1 MEDQILIGKDHPVVK
16 HHKAYGQELF
26 PGFAYIDLLYQL
38 FRERGYDFARL
49 DLLNLSIYNP
59 LVVGQDLNVL
69 LRVQCDETEAGRWQI
84 RVEGQEQRKGV
95 LSPERKLHITAE
107 MHLCDPLTF
116 DEVLD
121 ISRIKQT
128 AARSVSLDSFYAQCR
143 HQELVHTGFML
154 ADGVVYEG
162 ENGASYIEIAL
173 GDEARRSAEGF
184 MFHPTLIDGSGV
196 GTGVLFDNT
205 NEEEQRLFLP
215 LFYEKFRAA
224 ALLGTEC
231 WTRIAK
237 PVERKK
243 ELNFLTMEFFDT
255 NGKKIAELLNY
266 KGKLVRGAGLINPA
280 RKAEAAVQEKP
291 KPKPQPRPS
300 VPVAPPAYASGGG
313 SAVEEASA
321 FLRRLIA
328 EKLGKPEDQVATD
341 VGYYEIGLDSSMLL
355 EVVTAIGSKLETQLM
370 PTLLFE
376 YTTITE
382 LAEYLA
388 EHHADRFGGGA
399 SGANQAEAEWSEP
412 ADELYEAERE
422 LPETG
427 SYGVPDAGE
436 DIAIIG
442 MSGKYPQSRDLHEF
456 WENLLAGKDCI
467 TEVPESRWEWER
479 LEGVKSPSGKP
490 MSRWGG
496 FIHDPDRFD
505 PQFFRISPR
514 EAETI
519 DPQERLFLETCW
531 EAVED
536 AGYTPKTVVTPKGP
550 NKRRNVGVFVGV
562 MHKDYTLIQA
572 EAVRDGR
579 PQPLSLSYA
588 SIANRVSYFCNFHGP
603 SMAIDTVCS
612 SSLIAVHL
620 ALESIK
626 RGECEV
632 ALAGGVNLSLHPNK
646 YMTYGMMDMHSS
658 DGYCHTFGKGGD
670 GYVSGEGIGAV
681 LLKPLSKA
689 IADNDHIYAVVK
701 GSTTNHVG
709 AVSGIT
715 VPSPVAQADM
725 IQACLEKTGVDP
737 RTISYMEAH
746 GTGTS
751 LGDPIEIQGL
761 VKAFRHFTPDK
772 QYCSIGSVKSNI
784 GHGESAAGISGLHK
798 VALQLHH
805 KKLVPSLHSVE
816 LNPYIDLE
824 NSPFYVQHKTEEWQR
839 PTLIE
844 NGERVEYPR
853 RAGLSSF
860 GAYGSNAHVILE
872 EYIPPQVVTSTE
884 GQGAALVPL
893 SAKNKERLVAYAGRL
908 LAALNKNEEAQRQNP
923 VRVAVQA
930 VEPVQAQGMEL
941 RLEAVMR
948 EMLAE
953 LIHVKADA
961 LEADVEW
968 SEYGIEP
975 IHLAQL
981 SERLQAEFQL
991 EVDPKE
997 LLEQESI
1004 AAAVAHVAGLEGA
1017 VRETA
1022 AAGLHLEPVTP
1033 AAEALQRL
1041 NLIDLAYTLQVGREA
1056 MEERVAFVVR
1066 DLSELKQKLEAYL
1079 ADPGVQ
1085 AGVHRGSVKQNK
1097 ETVALFSADED
1108 SRELLNRWIAKGKH
1122 DKLADLWVKGVEID
1136 WNRLYRQG
1144 RPQRISLPTY
1154 PFAKEHYWVPK
1165 AANRATAQA
1174 AAETAGVQSVL
1185 HPLLHQNTSD
1195 FAEQRFSSTFT
1206 GEEFFLNDH
1215 RVQGNRVLPGVAY
1228 LEMARAAVEHAA
1240 GGLVE
1245 GPSEV
1250 QLQNVAWVRPITVGE
1265 QPVQVHIGL
1274 FPEENGEVAYEIYTV
1289 GQDSEP
1295 VVHGEGRALLASIT
1309 APPTVDLASFQ
1320 KQASSQVLTSAAC
1333 YEAFSSMGIEYG
1345 EGHRGIQELYVG
1357 AGLVLARLSLPSALS
1372 ASASRY
1378 VLHPS
1383 LMDSALQAS
1392 VGFLLGARGDLSP
1405 NPILPFVLQKLEVY
1419 QACTSE
1425 MWAVLRHSEGSQAG
1439 GAVEKLDI
1447 DLCDEAGRVSVR
1459 IKRFTYRAL
1468 DAKTPSGQEG
1478 KNDPLVGNLT
1488 LAPVWDVVTPERV
1501 PSFPAS
1507 ADRVLVVGGT
1517 SEQQRSVRLHLSNVQ
1532 SLDLQPSDSIAEI
1545 GDKLQRLG
1553 SFDHIFWIA
1562 PERTLS
1568 SVTNEALVR
1577 EQEEG
1582 VLLLFR
1588 TVKALLQAGYES
1600 RPLGWTV
1607 LTMQAQPLHAQE
1619 QVNPTHAS
1627 LHGLVG
1633 SLAKEYPR
1641 WKIRLVDLEAGAW
1654 PLVDL
1659 LQLPTDRR
1667 GRSWVYR
1674 GGEWHRQQLVLLQ
1687 TAPADGTLYR
1697 QGGVYVVIGGA
1708 GRIGEAWTEYMIRR
1722 YEAQVVW
1729 IGRRQPDASIRA
1741 KLEALGRHGKAPH
1754 YVAADATDAASLQ
1767 RARDEIKQ
1775 RYGRIDGI
1783 IHSAMVLQDAGL
1795 DRMEEAQFRT
1805 GFSAKADVS
1814 LRVAQVFRDEPLD
1827 FVLFFSS
1834 IISFIKN
1841 ANQSHYAAGCTFM
1854 DAFAHQMAREMS
1866 CRVKVMNWGYWN
1878 AEEIVHSKEGEL
1890 LSQVGIGFVEPKEA
1904 MEALETLLT
1913 RPIAQFGLMK
1923 TTKAVQVEGVNAT
1936 ETMQIG
1942 TDVLPALAESLQKR
1956 LPDQNGRVARMKA
1969 DESLDKTDMEELLVR
1984 LLGAQLQAPQL
1995 QDGNAVRGF
2004 YRKWLAESVAV
2015 LERDPALKFDTP
2027 AQVLWQ
2033 EWEANK
2039 PHWLTNPN
2047 LKAQVQLVEATL
2059 RALPDILT
2067 GRVPATEIMFPNSSM
2082 ALVEGI
2088 YKNNQISDYF
2098 NEVLA
2103 DTVVTYLQ
2111 ERMANDP
2118 AVSLRILE
2126 IGAGTGGTSA
2136 MVFRKLRPY
2145 QDRIVEYCYTDISRA
2160 FLLHA
2165 EREYGADNPYLAP
2178 KIFNVEAPLAGQDIE
2193 AGAYDLVIA
2202 TNVLHATKNIRQTIR
2217 NAKAV
2222 LRPNGLLL
2230 LNEISQNALF
2240 THLTFGL
2247 LEGWW
2252 LYEDAE
2258 LRIPGNPGLFP
2269 EVWGKVLASEG
2280 FSGVFHPAE
2289 QAHEFGQQ
2297 VVVAMSD
2304 GVVRQKQAAKKSKPV
2319 AKQATKP
2326 QAAKPQAVS
2335 IKPAPVQAT
2344 VAALSPES
2352 LREKSV
2358 TYLKEL
2364 VSDTLKIPVHKI
2376 DETEALE
2383 EYGIDSILVVQL
2395 TNALREV
2402 FGEISSTLFFEYQTL
2417 GELAD
2422 YFVKAHKDALQK
2434 AIGFEPE
2441 PVRAE
2446 PIAVVKPASVAPVAQ
2461 APVTKAPVT
2470 KERLRENVIAYLQ
2483 NVVGDTL
2490 KIPSDQIDPSESL
2503 EEYGIDS
2510 ILVVQL
2516 TNALREGIGEDLNST
2531 LFFEYQTL
2539 DSLADHLVDTQREAL
2554 VAKLGLAGQT
2564 EVQQTPRTEASVPAQ
2579 AAQTRTNLTF
2589 RTSSKRYLQRQ
2600 EEAPVAREV
2609 RAEEPPMRLQDIA
2622 IVGLAGRYPGADDV
2636 NSFWNNLKQGR
2647 SSVGEIPQE
2656 RWNWQ
2661 DYFDPEKGKAGTM
2674 YTRWGAFLKDIDKFD
2689 PLFFQI
2695 SPAEAEKMDPQE
2707 RLFLETV
2714 YASIE
2719 DAGYTTG
2726 TLAESGKVGVFAGIM
2741 NAFYPTGANFWSLAN
2756 RVSYLFNFQGPSINV
2771 DTACSSSLTAIHL
2784 ALESLYS
2791 GTSDCAIAGGVNL
2804 ISDPAHYLRLSA
2816 MTMLSATDACKA
2828 FGDGADGFVDGE
2840 GVGAILL
2847 KPLHKAIA
2855 DGDHIYGVIKGSMV
2869 NAGGKTN
2876 GYTVP
2881 NPNAQSRVIA
2891 DALQRAGVHPRTVS
2905 YLEAHGTGTSLGDPI
2920 EITGLTKA
2928 FEKGTE
2934 DKQFCAIGSAKS
2946 NIGHCESASGIA
2958 GVTKVL
2964 LQMMHGQIAP
2974 TLHAKTLNPNINF
2987 GKTPFVVQQE
2997 LGEWPRPVLELDGV
3011 RREYP
3016 RIAGISSF
3024 GAGGSNAH
3032 LVIEEYI
3039 PSGAR
3044 QTKGTAPEQPVIVVL
3059 SAKNEERLQEKSR
3072 QLLAF
3077 VAEGRIT
3084 DADLVDT
3091 AYTLQ
3096 VGREKMEERMALVVR
3111 SLQELTDRLEAY
3123 VQGQEN
3129 IAGLYRGQVRR
3140 GKDKPSLGHLV
3151 SEASDLMQNRQ
3162 HDKLAEFWVLGG
3174 SIDWNEL
3181 YQTLP
3186 QRISLPTYPF
3196 SKERYWMSKEEGT
3209 AGSGRRSSHAMNTA
3223 LHPLLHR
3230 NTSDLTEQRFTST
3243 FTGEEFF
3250 LADHVVQGQRML
3262 PGVAYLEMAREA
3274 VELAAASLKDGR
3286 DGLRLKHVIWAS
3298 PLLLGEQPLDVHL
3311 SLFPEADGEIGFEV
3325 YREEEAGQE
3334 PVIHSQGRAVW
3345 KSFEAMP
3352 SLDLKT
3358 LQSQCSLKTLDA
3370 SAFYSMFESLG
3381 IDHGPAHRG
3390 VERVHLGTDRALARL
3405 VLPASVEQESS
3416 FVLHPSLM
3424 DSALQ
3429 VTLALLSD
3437 GADIK
3442 RPALPFALEEVDI
3455 LGSCTDEMWV
3465 LVRRSAGSRPG
3476 DKVQKFDLDLC
3487 AAEGD
3492 VRVRIKGYSARQL
3505 DDGRGRE
3512 GTLMLLPNWKEQP
3525 VGEPA
3530 QQPSYSQ
3537 RLVLLCDMEA
3547 DVHDAR
3553 CITLRSETS
3562 DPAARYEAHAT
3573 QAFREIKALL
3583 QQKPKGQVLVQIAV
3597 GTEPEHRLS
3606 AGLSALLRTASQE
3619 NPNLIGQLIEL
3630 ERTSDATEVAA
3641 RLQENLARLED
3652 RHVRYQD
3659 GKRWVAGWSE
3669 AEVSR
3674 QEVHIPWKDG
3684 GTYLITGGA
3693 GGLGLIVAREI
3704 VQQVSGTTL
3713 YLTGRS
3719 ALGAAQQTAMQELQA
3734 TGARIEYKRVDVT
3747 DRAQVARLFD
3757 AIRADSGKL
3766 DGLVHSAGVIRDNF
3780 MLKKTEAELAE
3791 VLAPKVA
3798 GLVNLDQASGD
3809 MPLDFFVTFSSIAGV
3824 LGNPGQADY
3833 SMANAFLDAYAQ
3845 YRNGQVA
3852 AKQHQGRTLSINW
3865 PLWQDGGMRL
3875 DAETERTLQ
3884 EQLGM
3889 TAMPTLSGVQALYQS
3904 LAVEQDQVVVF
3915 HGDMRQLRASLLEQP
3930 QETAVP
3936 TASASVLSTS
3946 SVSEEILR
3954 DKSILFFKKLLS
3966 TVLKMPTARI
3976 EADAPLEDY
3985 GIDSIM
3991 VMQMTNQLEKTFGSL
4006 PKTLF
4011 FEYQNI
4017 EDLTGYFIDSY
4028 PEPMKKLLG
4037 VEVPTDQPAPAV
4049 SEPVAAAEPIAEREA
4064 PVLSKRGR
4072 GRFVQA
4078 PSKVRANVPTVEAT
4092 SDAKPLDIAI
4102 IGVSGRYPEAQNLR
4116 EFWKNVRDGR
4126 DSITEI
4132 PADRW
4137 DHSPYYDAD
4146 KRKPGKTNSKWGGFL
4161 QDVDKFDP
4169 LFFNISPRDAEFM
4182 DPQERLFLQT
4192 VYEAM
4197 EDAGY
4202 TRDALAK
4209 HRAYG
4214 LDGNVGVFVGVMYEE
4229 YQLYGAQQTLL
4240 GKPMAL
4246 AGNPSSIA
4254 NRVSYFLNL
4263 HGPSLAVDTM
4273 CSSSLTAIHLAC
4285 QSLLH
4290 GGCEV
4295 AIAGGVNVSVHP
4307 NKYLLLGQ
4315 NNFASSK
4322 GRCESFGEGGD
4333 GYVPGEGV
4341 GAVLLK
4347 PLAKALEDGDQ
4358 IYGVL
4363 KATAINHGGKTNG
4376 YTVPNPN
4383 AQASVVGRAFKEAG
4397 IDPGT
4402 LSYVEAHGTGTSLG
4416 DPIEIAGLTKVF
4428 QESRVGGQKC
4438 AIGSVKSNIG
4448 HSESAAGIAGLT
4460 KVLLQMKHRQL
4471 VPSLHSAVLNPHI
4484 DFDRTPFVVQ
4494 QELAEWKRPV
4504 IDGREV
4510 PRRATVSS
4518 FGAGGSNACLLL
4530 EEYVPEAEVRVQR
4543 KVTAENPAV
4552 VVLSAKE
4559 EPRLIEQARHLL
4571 TVLQEEAFTEADLV
4585 DLAYTL
4591 QVGRE
4596 AMEERLALTASSVG
4610 ELVEKLAGF
4619 LNGEDGID
4627 GLYRGQLK
4635 GNKETLSLFAADEDL
4650 QAAIEAWVS
4659 KRKYAKLLDLWVKGL
4674 AFDWSRLYE
4683 GNRPR
4688 RISLPTYPFAK
4699 QRCWVEPLMENP
4711 GVASFAPQTS
4721 SAEANLL
4728 HDEQGEVVSLVPV
4741 WDAVPLERGPLH
4753 PSPLD
4758 QIAIVGGTPEQQQAI
4773 RQYLPNARELDIKP
4787 GESVEAIASKLQ
4799 ARGALDHIFWIA
4811 PDRSSDGLEL
4821 EAVIAGQHEGV
4832 LLAFRLIKA
4841 VLDLGYG
4848 AQSLGWTV
4856 LTTQTQALHRE
4867 EAVNPVHAGLHG
4879 LIGSMAKEYP
4889 NWNIRLVD
4897 LDAEEAWPLPDLFTI
4912 PADPQ
4917 GDAWV
4922 YRGRQWHRQQLAE
4935 LSCPQP
4941 DQTIYKPGGVYVV
4954 IGGAGGIGE
4963 VWSEY
4968 MIRTYAAQIVW
4979 IGRRSQDAAIEAK
4992 RIALSKL
4999 GPAPHYIAADAT
5011 DRQSL
5016 ERAYEEIKARYV
5028 QVDGIV
5034 HSAIVL
5040 ADSSLANME
5049 EGQFRASLAAK
5060 VDVSVRMAQVFG
5072 EEPLDFVMIFSSVNA
5087 FLKAAGQSNYV
5098 AGCTFTDAFAHR
5110 LAQEWPCA
5118 VKVMNWGYWGSV
5130 GVVASPAYQE
5140 RMTQAGIGSI
5150 KPPEGMQALEAL
5162 LEGPMDQMAL
5172 MKILN

>member
-26 PGFAYIDLLYQL
+26 PGLAYIDLLYQL
-38 FRERGYDFARL
+38 FREQGYDFAQLEIR
-49 DLLNLSIYNP
+49 NLSIYNP
-59 LVVGQDLNVL
+59 LFVGQDLNVL
-69 LRVQCDETEAGRWQI
+69 LRVQCEETEAGRWQI
-84 RVEGQEQRKGV
+84 RVEGQEQRKGL
-95 LSPERKLHITAE
+95 LSPECKLHITAE
-107 MHLCDPLTF
+107 MHLCDPLMF

-128 AARSVSLDSFYAQCR
+128 AARSLSLDSFYAQCR

-154 ADGVVYEG
+154 AEGLVYEG

-173 GDEARRSAEGF
+173 GEEARRSAEGF

-205 NEEEQRLFLP
+205 NEEEHRLFLP

-243 ELNFLTMEFFDT
+243 ELNSLTMEFFDT
-255 NGKKIAELLNY
+255 NGNKIAELLNY

-280 RKAEAAVQEKP
+280 RKGTTVQEKP
-291 KPKPQPRPS
+291 EPKPQPRS
-300 VPVAPPAYASGGG
+300 FAPVAPPEYASGGG
-313 SAVEEASA
+313 SALEEASA

-328 EKLGKPEDQVATD
+328 EKLDKPEEQVARD

-355 EVVTAIGSKLETQLM
+355 EIVKAIGSKLETQLM

-382 LAEYLA
+382 LADYLA

-399 SGANQAEAEWSEP
+399 SGPNHKEAERSKP
-412 ADELYEAERE
+412 ADELHEARLE
-422 LPETG
+422 LPETR
-427 SYGVPDAGE
+427 SYDVPEVGE

-442 MSGKYPQSRDLHEF
+442 MSGKYPQSRDLQEF

-479 LEGVKSPSGKP
+479 MEGVKSPTGKP
-490 MSRWGG
+490 ISRWGG

-531 EAVED
+531 ETLED

-572 EAVRDGR
+572 EAVRGGQ

-588 SIANRVSYFCNFHGP
+588 SIANRVSYFCNFNGP

-658 DGYCHTFGKGGD
+658 DGYCHTFGEGGD

-701 GSTTNHVG
+701 GSTINHVG

-737 RTISYMEAH
+737 RTISYVEAH

-761 VKAFRHFTPDK
+761 VKAFRHFTQDK

-784 GHGESAAGISGLHK
+784 GHSESAAGISGLHK

-824 NSPFYVQHKTEEWQR
+824 NSPFYVQHKTEDWQR
-839 PTLIE
+839 PTLFE

-872 EYIPPQVVTSTE
+872 EYIPPQAVKSTD
-884 GQGAALVPL
+884 GQGASLVPL
-893 SAKNKERLVAYAGRL
+893 SAKNKERLFAYAGRL
-908 LAALNKNEEAQRQNP
+908 LAALNKNEEAQRQNLAW
-923 VRVAVQA
+923 VADQSVENVQ
-930 VEPVQAQGMEL
+930 VQGMEL

-948 EMLAE
+948 EILAE

-961 LEADVEW
+961 LEGDVDW

-975 IHLAQL
+975 IHLAL
-981 SERLQAEFQL
+981 LNERLQAEFQL
-991 EVDPKE
+991 EIDPKGM
-997 LLEQESI
+997 LEQESI
-1004 AAAVAHVAGLEGA
+1004 SSAVAHVAGIEGA
-1017 VRETA
+1017 GRETA
-1022 AAGLHLEPVTP
+1022 VADLHLDSVNRVV
-1033 AAEALQRL
+1033 EALQGF
-1041 NLIDLAYTLQVGREA
+1041 NLTDLAYTLQVGREA

-1079 ADPGVQ
+1079 ADPERQ

-1108 SRELLNRWIAKGKH
+1108 SRELLNLWIAKGKY
-1122 DKLADLWVKGVEID
+1122 DKLVDLWVKGVEID

-1144 RPQRISLPTY
+1144 LPHRISLPTY
-1154 PFAKEHYWVPK
+1154 PFAKERYWVHK
-1165 AANRATAQA
+1165 TANRATAQVEV
-1174 AAETAGVQSVL
+1174 ETAGIQSVL

-1215 RVQGNRVLPGVAY
+1215 RVQGKRVLPGVAY
-1228 LEMARAAVEHAA
+1228 LEMARAAIEHAA

-1250 QLQNVAWVRPITVGE
+1250 QLQNVAWIRPIMVGKE
-1265 QPVQVHIGL
+1265 PVQVHIGL
-1274 FPEENGEVAYEIYTV
+1274 FPEEDGEVAYEIYTI

-1295 VVHGEGRALLASIT
+1295 VVHGEGRALLTSIT
-1309 APPTVDLASFQ
+1309 APPRIDLASYQ
-1320 KQASSQVLTSAAC
+1320 KQASSQVLTSTAC
-1333 YEAFSSMGIEYG
+1333 YEAFSSMGIDYG
-1345 EGHRGIQELYVG
+1345 EGHRGIHELYVG

-1372 ASASRY
+1372 ASASSY
-1378 VLHPS
+1378 VIHPS

-1392 VGFLLGARGDLSP
+1392 IGFLLGAHGDLSP

-1425 MWAVLRHSEGSQAG
+1425 MWALLRHSEGSQAG
-1439 GAVEKLDI
+1439 DEVEKFDI
-1447 DLCDEAGRVSVR
+1447 DLCDDAGRVSVR
-1459 IKRFTYRAL
+1459 IKAFTYRAL
-1468 DAKTPSGQEG
+1468 DAKTSSGQ
-1478 KNDPLVGNLT
+1478 NDPLVGNLT
-1488 LAPVWDVVTPERV
+1488 LAPVWDVVTPERG

-1517 SEQQRSVRLHLSNVQ
+1517 SEQQRSVHLQLSNVE
-1532 SLDLQPSDSIAEI
+1532 LLELRPSNSIAEI

-1562 PERTLS
+1562 PESTLS

-1588 TVKALLQAGYES
+1588 TVKALLREGYGS

-1607 LTMQAQPLHAQE
+1607 LTMQAQPLHEQE

-1641 WKIRLVDLEAGAW
+1641 WKIRLVDLEACSW

-1659 LQLPTDRR
+1659 LQLPSDRR
-1667 GRSWVYR
+1667 GHSWAYR

-1687 TAPADGTLYR
+1687 TAPADGTMYR

-1708 GRIGEAWTEYMIRR
+1708 GRIGEAWTEYMIRG
-1722 YEAQVVW
+1722 YGAQVVW
-1729 IGRRQPDASIRA
+1729 IGRRQPDASIQA
-1741 KLEALGRHGKAPH
+1741 KIEALGQHGKTPH
-1754 YVAADATDAASLQ
+1754 YVSADATDTVSLQ
-1767 RARDEIKQ
+1767 RARDEIQQ

-1783 IHSAMVLQDAGL
+1783 IHSAMVLQNAGL
-1795 DRMEEAQFRT
+1795 DRMEESQFRN

-1814 LRVAQVFRDEPLD
+1814 LRVAQVFRDDPLD

-1866 CRVKVMNWGYWN
+1866 CRVKVMNFGYWN
-1878 AEEIVHSKEGEL
+1878 AEEIVHSEEGEL
-1890 LSQVGIGFVEPKEA
+1890 LSQVGIGFVDSKEA
-1904 MEALETLLT
+1904 MEALEMLLT

-1923 TTKAVQVEGVNAT
+1923 TTKAVQVEGVNAA
-1936 ETMQIG
+1936 ETMQIE
-1942 TDVLPALAESLQKR
+1942 TDVLPVLTESLQKR
-1956 LPDQNGRVARMKA
+1956 LPDQNSRVACMKA
-1969 DESLDKTDMEELLVR
+1969 DESLDKTDMEELLLR

-1995 QDGNAVRGF
+1995 QDGNAVREF
-2004 YRKWLAESVAV
+2004 YRKWLEESVSV
-2015 LERDPALKFDTP
+2015 LESDSALRFDTP
-2027 AQVLWQ
+2027 IQVLWQ

-2039 PHWLTNPN
+2039 PNWLTNPN
-2047 LKAQVQLVEATL
+2047 LKAQVQLVESTL

-2067 GRVPATEIMFPNSSM
+2067 GHVAATEIMFPNSSM

-2098 NEVLA
+2098 NEVIA

-2111 ERMANDP
+2111 ERMEDDP
-2118 AVSLRILE
+2118 AVTLRILE
-2126 IGAGTGGTSA
+2126 IGAGTGGTSE

-2178 KIFNVEAPLAGQDIE
+2178 RIFNIEAPLAGQDIE
-2193 AGAYDLVIA
+2193 VGAYDLVIA

-2230 LNEISQNALF
+2230 LNEISQKALF

-2258 LRIPGNPGLFP
+2258 LRIPGNPGLLP
-2269 EVWGKVLASEG
+2269 DVWDKVLEKEG
-2280 FSGVFHPAE
+2280 FSGVFHPAK

-2297 VVVAMSD
+2297 VIVAMSD
-2304 GVVRQKQAAKKSKPV
+2304 GIVRQKQVARKSRPV
-2319 AKQATKP
+2319 TKQATKV
-2326 QAAKPQAVS
+2326 QATKSQAVS
-2335 IKPAPVQAT
+2335 INPASVQTT
-2344 VAALSPES
+2344 VAALSPEF

-2402 FGEISSTLFFEYQTL
+2402 FGEE
-2417 GELAD
+2417 
-2422 YFVKAHKDALQK
+2422 
-2434 AIGFEPE
+2434 
-2441 PVRAE
+2441 
-2446 PIAVVKPASVAPVAQ
+2446 
-2461 APVTKAPVT
+2461 
-2470 KERLRENVIAYLQ
+2470 
-2483 NVVGDTL
+2483 
-2490 KIPSDQIDPSESL
+2490 
-2503 EEYGIDS
+2503 
-2510 ILVVQL
+2510 
-2516 TNALREGIGEDLNST
+2516 LNST

-2539 DSLADHLVDTQREAL
+2539 DSLADHLVDTQRE
-2554 VAKLGLAGQT
+2554 VIIGKLGLDGQT
-2564 EVQQTPRTEASVPAQ
+2564 EVQHTPRTEASVPAKDEQ
-2579 AAQTRTNLTF
+2579 KRTNLTF
-2589 RTSSKRYLQRQ
+2589 RTSSKRFLQQ
-2600 EEAPVAREV
+2600 QEEEAPTTREV

-2647 SSVGEIPQE
+2647 SSIGEIPQE

-2661 DYFDPEKGKAGTM
+2661 DYFDPEKGKVGTM

-2714 YASIE
+2714 YTSIE
-2719 DAGYTTG
+2719 DAGYTPG

-2741 NAFYPTGANFWSLAN
+2741 NAFYTTGANFWSLAN

-2804 ISDPAHYLRLSA
+2804 IIDPAHYLRLSA

-2847 KPLHKAIA
+2847 KPLHKAIT
-2855 DGDHIYGVIKGSMV
+2855 DGDHIYGIIKGSMV

-2881 NPNAQSRVIA
+2881 NPNAQSGLIT
-2891 DALQRAGVHPRTVS
+2891 DALERADVHPRTVS

-2958 GVTKVL
+2958 GLTKVL

-2974 TLHAKTLNPNINF
+2974 TLHAKTLNPKINF

-2997 LGEWPRPVLELDGV
+2997 LGEWPRPVLELGGV

-3039 PSGAR
+3039 PSGTR
-3044 QTKGTAPEQPVIVVL
+3044 QTKGTDPDQPVIVVL

-3072 QLLAF
+3072 QLLSF

-3084 DADLVDT
+3084 DADLVDA

-3096 VGREKMEERMALVVR
+3096 VGREKMGERMALVVR
-3111 SLQELTDRLEAY
+3111 SLRELIDRLEAY
-3123 VQGQEN
+3123 VQGHEN
-3129 IAGLYRGQVRR
+3129 INGLYRGRVRR
-3140 GKDKPSLGHLV
+3140 GKEKPSLGHLT
-3151 SEASDLMQNRQ
+3151 SAASDWMQNREY
-3162 HDKLAEFWVLGG
+3162 DKLAEFWVFGG

-3181 YQTLP
+3181 YQAPP

-3196 SKERYWMSKEEGT
+3196 AKERYWMSEDVT
-3209 AGSGRRSSHAMNTA
+3209 AGSGNPSSQVMNMA

-3286 DGLRLKHVIWAS
+3286 DGLRLKHVIWAN
-3298 PLLLGEQPLDVHL
+3298 PLLQEEQPLDVHL
-3311 SLFPEADGEIGFEV
+3311 SLFPEGDGEIGFEV
-3325 YREEEAGQE
+3325 YREEEEGQE
-3334 PVIHSQGRAVW
+3334 RGIHSQGRAVW
-3345 KSFEAMP
+3345 KSFEAIP

-3358 LQSQCSLKTLDA
+3358 LQSQCSIKMLDA

-3381 IDHGPAHRG
+3381 IDYGPAHRG
-3390 VERVHLGTDRALARL
+3390 VERVHLGTDQALARI
-3405 VLPASVEQESS
+3405 VLPTSVKQESS
-3416 FVLHPSLM
+3416 FMLHPSLM
-3424 DSALQ
+3424 DAALQ
-3429 VTLALLSD
+3429 VTMTLLFD
-3437 GADIK
+3437 GADIN

-3465 LVRRSAGSRPG
+3465 LVHRSAGSRPG

-3505 DDGRGRE
+3505 DDWRGRE
-3512 GTLMLLPNWKEQP
+3512 ETLMLLPNWTEQS
-3525 VGEPA
+3525 VNQSE
-3530 QQPSYSQ
+3530 QHPSYNQ
-3537 RLVLLCDMEA
+3537 RLVLLCDIES

-3553 CITLRSETS
+3553 CITLRSKTS
-3562 DPAARYEAHAT
+3562 DLAARYEAHAT

-3583 QQKPKGQVLVQIAV
+3583 QQKPKGQVLVQIAIS
-3597 GTEPEHRLS
+3597 TEPEHRLS

-3619 NPNLIGQLIEL
+3619 NPNLIGQMIEL
-3630 ERTSDATEVAA
+3630 EHTSDAMEVAA
-3641 RLQENLARLED
+3641 RLQENLACLED

-3669 AEVSR
+3669 AEVSP
-3674 QEVHIPWKDG
+3674 QEEHIPWKDG

-3693 GGLGLIVAREI
+3693 GGLGLILAREI

-3713 YLTGRS
+3713 YLIGRS
-3719 ALGAAQQTAMQELQA
+3719 ALEAGQQTAMQELQA
-3734 TGARIEYKRVDVT
+3734 TGARIEYKRVDLT
-3747 DRAQVARLFD
+3747 DSAQVARLFD
-3757 AIRADSGKL
+3757 AIRADTGKL

-3780 MLKKTEAELAE
+3780 MLKKTETELAE

-3798 GLVNLDQASGD
+3798 GLVNLDQASED
-3809 MPLDFFVTFSSIAGV
+3809 MSLDFFVTFSSIASV

-3852 AKQHQGRTLSINW
+3852 AKKRKGRTLSINW
-3865 PLWQDGGMRL
+3865 PLWQDGGMCL
-3875 DAETERTLQ
+3875 DAQTERTMQ
-3884 EQLGM
+3884 EQLGL
-3889 TAMPTLSGVQALYQS
+3889 TAMPIFSGVQALYKS
-3904 LAVEQDQVVVF
+3904 LAMEQDQVVVF
-3915 HGDMRQLRASLLEQP
+3915 HGDMRQLRASLLEQS
-3930 QETAVP
+3930 QEKAVP
-3936 TASASVLSTS
+3936 NVSPSVLSTS

-3976 EADAPLEDY
+3976 EANAPLEDY

-4017 EDLTGYFIDSY
+4017 EDLTGYFINSY
-4028 PEPMKKLLG
+4028 PDPMKKLLG
-4037 VEVPTDQPAPAV
+4037 VEVEKDQPA
-4049 SEPVAAAEPIAEREA
+4049 VAAAESIVASDPTSKREA
-4064 PVLSKRGR
+4064 DVLSKRGR

-4078 PSKVRANVPTVEAT
+4078 PSKVRANVPAVEAN

-4102 IGVSGRYPEAQNLR
+4102 IGLSGRYPEAQNLR
-4116 EFWKNVRDGR
+4116 EFWKNLRDGR

-4137 DHSPYYDAD
+4137 DHSLYYDAD

-4246 AGNPSSIA
+4246 ASNPSSIA

-4285 QSLLH
+4285 QSLMH
-4290 GGCEV
+4290 GGCDV

-4347 PLAKALEDGDQ
+4347 PLDKALEDGDQ

-4363 KATAINHGGKTNG
+4363 KATTINHGGKTNG
-4376 YTVPNPN
+4376 YTVPNLN
-4383 AQASVVGRAFKEAG
+4383 AQTSVVGRAFKEAG

-4428 QESRVGGQKC
+4428 QESPVGGQKC

-4559 EPRLIEQARHLL
+4559 EPRLIEQARHIL
-4571 TVLQEEAFTEADLV
+4571 TVLQEESFTEADLV

-4596 AMEERLALTASSVG
+4596 AMEERLALTVSDVG

-4650 QAAIEAWVS
+4650 QAAIEAWVN
-4659 KRKYAKLLDLWVKGL
+4659 KRKFTKLLDLWVKGL

-4688 RISLPTYPFAK
+4688 RISLPTYPFVK
-4699 QRCWVEPLMENP
+4699 QRCWVEPLNP
-4711 GVASFAPQTS
+4711 GVASLALQNS
-4721 SAEANLL
+4721 NIEANLL
-4728 HDEQGEVVSLVPV
+4728 LDEQGEVVSLVPV
-4741 WDAVPLERGPLH
+4741 WDAVTLEQGPLH

-4773 RQYLPNARELDIKP
+4773 RQYLPNARELDINP
-4787 GESVEAIASKLQ
+4787 GESVEVIASKLQ

-4811 PDRSSDGLEL
+4811 SDRSSDELEL
-4821 EAVIAGQHEGV
+4821 DAVIAGQHEGV

-4841 VLDLGYG
+4841 VLNLGYG
-4848 AQSLGWTV
+4848 ARKLGWTV
-4856 LTTQTQALHRE
+4856 LTTKTQVLHRE
-4867 EAVNPVHAGLHG
+4867 EVVNPVHAGLHG

-4889 NWNIRLVD
+4889 NWSIRLVD

-4912 PADPQ
+4912 PADPK

-4935 LSCPQP
+4935 LICPEP
-4941 DQTIYKPGGVYVV
+4941 DQTIYKPDGVYVV

-4968 MIRTYAAQIVW
+4968 MIRNYMAQIIW
-4979 IGRRSQDAAIEAK
+4979 IGRRTKDAEIDAK
-4992 RIALSKL
+4992 LISLSKL
-4999 GPAPHYIAADAT
+4999 GPAPHYISADAT

-5016 ERAYEEIKARYV
+5016 ERAYEEIKTRYG
-5028 QVDGIV
+5028 QIDGIV

-5049 EGQFRASLAAK
+5049 EEQFRASLAAK

-5072 EEPLDFVMIFSSVNA
+5072 EESLDFVLIFSSVNT

-5098 AGCTFTDAFAHR
+5098 AGCTFTDAFARR
-5110 LAQEWPCA
+5110 LAQELPCA

-5130 GVVASPAYQE
+5130 GVVASLAYRE
-5140 RMTQAGIGSI
+5140 RMTQEGIGSI
-5150 KPPEGMQALEAL
+5150 EPPEGMQALEEL
-5162 LEGPMDQMAL
+5162 LAGPMDQMAL